1 MSEMRD
7 KNPTLSGFIRKD
19 VADFLQ
25 FDSSSKADFWQEIS
39 SLREKLSILPFGVN
53 SKWNICFRF
62 KKNFW

>member
-25 FDSSSKADFWQEIS
+25 FDSSSKADF
-39 SLREKLSILPFGVN
+39 
-53 SKWNICFRF
+53 
-62 KKNFW
+62 